1 MMFIWVFVLIGL
13 FYIFYD
19 KVDIPRRRTFEDILD
34 ERLAKGEI
42 TIEEYNQLKK
52 VKR

>member
-1 MMFIWVFVLIGL
+1 MFIWVFVLIGL
-13 FYIFYD
+13 FYLFYD
-19 KVDIPRRRTFEDILD
+19 KVDIPRSRNFEDILD
-34 ERLAKGEI
+34 ERLAKGEL